1 MIEIYRETEIKRK
14 RRSERREGEN
24 KEGKEREAGGGG
36 GEKSKR
42 QYEGKR
48 RQLVIKKMVNKV
60 GIISLH
66 EYISL
71 LGINMCCIILFTS
84 LLSFYLPLS
93 LFSSLF
99 FSCLP
104 NNRLLYSLIS
114 SLLFS
119 SYSFYFILSVCHH
132 FLSFF
137 SSLLFLSFLSLFESS
152 LFSLIFSFH
161 YFISFLFSFLFL
173 FSLPC
178 LLFRLSGGQILLLC
192 STSKW
197 MMSIV
202 QINFSCTYSEQT
214 RR

>member
-1 MIEIYRETEIKRK
+1 MNIFHYLESICAALY
-14 RRSERREGEN
+14 
-24 KEGKEREAGGGG
+24 
-36 GEKSKR
+36 
-42 QYEGKR
+42 Y
-48 RQLVIKKMVNKV
+48 
-60 GIISLH
+60 SLH
-66 EYISL
+66 CYLSIFLFLSSL
-71 LGINMCCIILFTS
+71 
-84 LLSFYLPLS
+84 
-93 LFSSLF
+93 LFSSHV
-99 FSCLP
+99 FS
-104 NNRLLYSLIS
+104 NNRLLSSLIS

-119 SYSFYFILSVCHH
+119 SLHIILSVCHH